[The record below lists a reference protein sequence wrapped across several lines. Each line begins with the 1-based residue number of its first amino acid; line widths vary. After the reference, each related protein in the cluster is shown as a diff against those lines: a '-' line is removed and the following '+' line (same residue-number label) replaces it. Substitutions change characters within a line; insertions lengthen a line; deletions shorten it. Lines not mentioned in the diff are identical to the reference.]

1 MSSLKARHCIIL
13 MLHYQQQ
20 IQQSGFY
27 HFIMLSGNF
36 KQNFLI
42 FFSNFHPGYRRTKFQ
57 MCFQLWLILRFSSA
71 YPKFFPFT
79 WHNSCTTVLD
89 TKWSRSDRHID
100 ALHTIYITSIM
111 LHTSSGN
118 ASQWVREWGKGWIV
132 EMLRI

>member
-42 FFSNFHPGYRRTKFQ
+42 FFSNFHPGYRTKFQ